1 MLKVIQMTEF
11 NPEGAGHAIFKARYA
26 SPGETTWQ
34 EMAARVSNNI
44 YPQAYDSIAEACFV
58 PAGRTLHG
66 AGRPDWKGGL
76 INCYG
81 FAPEDNVES
90 IGDMHKEMYMTAC
103 YGGGTGYNASKIR
116 PRGSRIGSHYC
127 AAPGVVS
134 LALSIDGML
143 TQVRSGGSRRAAI
156 LGALSIDHPDVLEW
170 IRVKQT
176 LGVLEN
182 HNISLY
188 INDSF
193 IRAVRNDE
201 PWPFQFNG
209 VYWRT
214 FEVAQNEDSRFLVNA
229 LDQAHCE
236 AILKNYYTKTGKED
250 FRVVREFE
258 VSARWLWKKLVK
270 SNIKCGEPGLLNE
283 SAIRRDYAVEYC
295 EPFACQN
302 PCTEAVFGHHGNC
315 TLGSMNLSRYASNGE
330 FHWDAFKLDI
340 HTAVRFL
347 DSVLDRNVYP
357 VEGQRDAA
365 MKTRRI
371 GLGVMGYAHMLIE
384 IGLRYGS
391 KDALKFTAKLAEF
404 MRNEA
409 YRASIELA
417 KELGPCPAVPPKNY
431 GYYPNDYGSAEEM
444 ERSGWNDVYLECDFQ
459 KRLPEDIKSDIRKY
473 GIRNSVLLSIAPTGT
488 IGTVC
493 NTSTSIEP
501 IFAPAFERRVKAGES
516 YQTFNILDPK
526 FEEMVRTGRDA
537 GLCVG
542 AYDVTPEQH
551 MATITTWQRYID
563 QSISKTINCPADM
576 NFDSFA
582 DTLLDYVSDIK
593 GVSIY
598 VDGSRGDSPLR
609 AVPIEEAVRMAGGTV
624 QHIVPECASGACEV

>member
-1 MLKVIQMTEF
+1 MVNVNVF
-11 NPEGAGHAIFKARYA
+11 NPSGASLDVFMSRYA
-26 SPGETTWQ
+26 APGENTWLQ
-34 EMAARVSNNI
+34 MAKRVSDHVL
-44 YPQAYDSIAEACFV
+44 PQACDAITEAAFV

-66 AGRPDWKGGL
+66 AGRKDWKGGL

-103 YGGGTGYNASKIR
+103 YGGGTGYNPSNIR
-116 PRGSRIGSHYC
+116 PRGSHIGSHYC

-143 TQVRSGGSRRAAI
+143 NQVRSGGSRRAAI
-156 LGALSIDHPDVLEW
+156 LGALQIRHPDILEW

-182 HNISLY
+182 HNISVY
-188 INDSF
+188 INDAF
-193 IRAVRNDE
+193 ISAVRNDE
-201 PWPFQFNG
+201 PWVFSFKG
-209 VYWRT
+209 VPWKT

-229 LDQAHCE
+229 LDEQHCL
-236 AILKNYYTKTGKED
+236 AILKNYYTKTGKEN
-250 FRVVREFE
+250 FRIVKEFQI
-258 VSARWLWKKLVK
+258 SAKWLWKKLIK
-270 SNIKCGEPGLLNE
+270 SNLMCGEPGLLNE

-295 EPFACQN
+295 EPWACQN

-315 TLGSMNLSRYASNGE
+315 TLGSMNLSKYASNGVFE
-330 FHWDAFKLDI
+330 WDAFKRDI
-340 HTAVRFL
+340 HIGVRFL
-347 DSVLDRNVYP
+347 DQVLDKNVYP
-357 VEGQRDAA
+357 VPEQRAAA
-365 MKTRRI
+365 MQTRRI

-384 IGLRYGS
+384 MGMRYGS
-391 KDALKFTAKLAEF
+391 KDALKFTGKLAEF

-409 YRASIELA
+409 FRASIQLA
-417 KELGPCPAVPPKNY
+417 KELGPCPAVP
-431 GYYPNDYGSAEEM
+431 GSGTPEHA
-444 ERSGWNDVYLECDFQ
+444 SWTSQYLSCDFQ
-459 KRLPEDIKSDIRKY
+459 KRLPQDIRTEIALG

-501 IFAPAFERRVKAGES
+501 IFAPAFERRVKVGEG
-516 YQTFNILDPK
+516 YQTFSILDPK
-526 FEEMVRTGRDA
+526 FEEMVKAGRDA
-537 GLCVG
+537 SLCVG

-551 MATITTWQRYID
+551 MQTITTWQRYVD
-563 QSISKTINCPADM
+563 QSISKTINCPAGMDY
-576 NFDSFA
+576 DGFA

-609 AVPIEEAVRMAGGTV
+609 AVPITEAIKMAGGNIAV
-624 QHIVPECASGACEV
+624 QQIVAPCATGACEV